1 MRNAIISLIAVGAV
15 GLSILVSAIVTA
27 LPWIIVIGFIYL
39 LFF

>member
-27 LPWIIVIGFIYL
+27 LPWIIVIGAIYL